1 MANTPALPRG
11 RTGMVQF
18 AQECWS
24 ELQKVTWPSRETVVR
39 LTVIVLLISALIAAY
54 IFAFDNFFT
63 FAITQHIVGGP
74 GASPTPAP

>member
-11 RTGMVQF
+11 RTGLVQF

-24 ELQKVTWPSRETVVR
+24 ELQKVTWPSRQTVVR
-39 LTVIVLLISALIAAY
+39 LTVIVLLISALIAVY

-63 FAITQHIVGGP
+63 FTITHGIVGGP
-74 GASPTPAP
+74 GVSPTPAP